1 MQGLAQFLEQGGTL
15 MYVNLVVSII
25 TLAFIVDRTIFFLGK
40 GSVNA
45 KAFLEQIRKLVLANN
60 IDRAVKL
67 CSATE
72 APVAQV
78 ARAGL
83 QRVHRGEIAIAQA
96 IEETLVDVTPDLK
109 KRIGSLWS
117 LANIATLIT
126 VLGGAAIAGGT
137 VIYLTAPP
145 PHHDATEHALYLAP
159 TMARDG
165 GGVVLGGAF

>member
-25 TLAFIVDRTIFFLGK
+25 TLAIIVDRAIFFLGK

-45 KAFLEQIRKLVLANN
+45 RAFLEQIRKLVLANN

-83 QRVHRGEIAIAQA
+83 RRVHRGEIAIAQA
-96 IEETLVDVTPDLK
+96 IEETLVDVTPLLK
-109 KRIGSLWS
+109 KRVQILWS
-117 LANIATLIT
+117 IANIATL
-126 VLGGAAIAGGT
+126 VGLLGT
-137 VIYLTAPP
+137 VVGRSE
-145 PHHDATEHALYLAP
+145 EHTSELQSPY
-159 TMARDG
+159 
-165 GGVVLGGAF
+165 VIS

>member
-78 ARAGL
+78 AAGSSCASRSGFEL
-83 QRVHRGEIAIAQA
+83 SLVSDRGGQPAPVAAALWFARHGGVPGIPAAGWRQVSRHGGGATVESGPVTLHVIQGPDR
-96 IEETLVDVTPDLK
+96 TWLVDS
-109 KRIGSLWS
+109 GSRCS
-117 LANIATLIT
+117 
-126 VLGGAAIAGGT
+126 
-137 VIYLTAPP
+137 
-145 PHHDATEHALYLAP
+145 
-159 TMARDG
+159 
-165 GGVVLGGAF
+165 